1 MAFRTDFSLVHK
13 MLGPSCP
20 GPAGPPGRAPP
31 RTPAPHANSLGIQG
45 NPEFLP
51 PCLCPCRFLCLG
63 CLFLCVCLVITYL
76 SFQSQPHSHSF
87 VKPPLTTPHQAGQD
101 NMVCLHTVS
110 ITLTPVL
117 VAYMA
122 LASLSN
128 CDTSGYGK
136 MTYTLCLAPGGGQ
149 ALWYAYPASTGY
161 SGFKSGL
168 VASP

>member
-1 MAFRTDFSLVHK
+1 MQVPL
-13 MLGPSCP
+13 P
-20 GPAGPPGRAPP
+20 GVPFP
-31 RTPAPHANSLGIQG
+31 
-45 NPEFLP
+45 
-51 PCLCPCRFLCLG
+51 LCLFG
-63 CLFLCVCLVITYL
+63 DHLLVLPVTAPL
-76 SFQSQPHSHSF
+76 PLF

-101 NMVCLHTVS
+101 NMVCLQTVS

-161 SGFKSGL
+161 SGFKPGL